1 MKAFEAID
9 WLYRHGGRWSV
20 RATSAA
26 CLVTVALGG
35 RERTVR
41 TSRLDASLV
50 EEAVADAVE
59 EIQADT
65 KRS

>member
-1 MKAFEAID
+1 MKSSEAID

-35 RERTVR
+35 QERTVR
-41 TSRLDASLV
+41 TSRLEASLV

-59 EIQADT
+59 EIKADR
-65 KRS
+65 KRT